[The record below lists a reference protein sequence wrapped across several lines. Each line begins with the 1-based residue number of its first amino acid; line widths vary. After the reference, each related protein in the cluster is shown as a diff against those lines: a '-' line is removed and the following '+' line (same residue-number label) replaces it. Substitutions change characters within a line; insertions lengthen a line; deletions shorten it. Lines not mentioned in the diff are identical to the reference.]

1 MKLETSSRCYRVDR
15 SRISFVK
22 FILEAYDNVA
32 VLSTVDARR
41 GLVQLRIAPGCET
54 LVDGIVADLSREFE
68 MTVVDDAAATV
79 LAETEHC
86 ACDAGKK
93 GSNSD

>member
-1 MKLETSSRCYRVDR
+1 METIRRCYQVDR

-41 GLVQLRIAPGCET
+41 GLVQIRIAPGCEK
-54 LVDGIVADLSREFE
+54 LVDGIMADLSRDFE
-68 MTVVDDAAATV
+68 MIAVDDSAAEV
-79 LAETEHC
+79 F
-86 ACDAGKK
+86 
-93 GSNSD
+93 